1 VNSPQG
7 IAILLG
13 VAASAATLAGGAI
26 ALRTH
31 RRLGTI
37 LGLAAGMV
45 IGVALF
51 DLLPEALRLA
61 SPRFGVGSVL
71 ATTGLALL
79 GYMFI
84 DRLTDGS
91 SNTPSRVRAY
101 FAPSSLILHS
111 FLDGTGIGVAFQ
123 LSAATGWLVALAV
136 IAHDVADGVNMVSLS
151 LATSG
156 RRNDRRSARRW
167 LVLNAMA
174 PIAGVLAGSAVSISA
189 PVMGALLALF
199 AGIFLYLGACHLLPR
214 SHALRP
220 SPLTGA
226 ASLAGALLML
236 AVVNLAR

>member
-1 VNSPQG
+1 VNSPHG

-13 VAASAATLAGGAI
+13 VAASAATMAGGAV

-31 RRLGTI
+31 RRLGLI

-61 SPRFGVGSVL
+61 STRFGVGSVL
-71 ATTGLALL
+71 AMTGFALL

-84 DRLTDGS
+84 DRLADGS
-91 SNTPSRVRAY
+91 SDTPSRVRAY
-101 FAPSSLILHS
+101 FGPTSLMLHS

-151 LATSG
+151 LAT
-156 RRNDRRSARRW
+156 NDRRGARRW
-167 LVLNAMA
+167 LVLNALA
-174 PIAGVLAGSAVSISA
+174 PIAGVLAGSALSISES
-189 PVMGALLALF
+189 VMGALLALF

-214 SHALRP
+214 SHTLRP